1 MHLIDLFLSFFF
13 KKKKGVGGGGGG
25 IVFCIVVVGAGG
37 GVFLSL
43 FFTKINCIRSVSQ
56 ASVLIPEQIF

>member
-1 MHLIDLFLSFFF
+1 M
-13 KKKKGVGGGGGG
+13 GGGGGGG

-56 ASVLIPEQIF
+56 TSVLIPEQIF